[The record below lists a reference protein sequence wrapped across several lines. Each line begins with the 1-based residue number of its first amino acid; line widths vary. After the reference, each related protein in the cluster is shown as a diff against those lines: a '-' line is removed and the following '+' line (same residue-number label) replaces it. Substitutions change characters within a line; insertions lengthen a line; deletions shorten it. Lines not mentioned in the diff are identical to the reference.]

1 MANIESLEVMDSN
14 FIESAAIE
22 GGIDCFY
29 SCDKCGIEIKR
40 KDNFKRHY
48 SQMHGIGLTDFKNF
62 EKQQDKPC
70 SSRTLD
76 SFIDN
81 DEDNIALDLIGQVMM
96 ENDDY
101 TEDLEMDDS
110 KGDDFYRD
118 GMYHCDQC
126 TSKIKRKDN
135 FKRHYMKVHKL
146 VYKDVQVIGNRKNRC
161 IFPGCTKVFYH
172 KTKMVEHLKEKHK
185 IVVNT
190 VTKNFNSMDEFYE
203 WKETEESNNFVWFPK
218 KDERKL
224 PNGVTYSSFVCQC
237 NGLKEDSKLKNSTLK
252 RKMVKRNIICPARM
266 LVKFNPTETLQNVKV
281 KYIKS
286 HNHEISC
293 DDIKSKPIPQKMKT
307 EITEKLLDNK
317 SIEEVI
323 SELHQEAVGN
333 PSCSVQKVFI
343 EKHKIKYLQ
352 QKLNLPLQKKA
363 DKTTSIEKR
372 LKTITSED
380 FNPLLLYKLSTE
392 SESGDPATTNSSP
405 FIIAIQTKEQSQ
417 IFQKYSRGIVL
428 LELASPTHFI
438 PYYILTIKVLDQME
452 QAYNVA
458 HLITMSK
465 DEEVALAF
473 FNEVK
478 SRCSDGNLEINLVMT
493 TLDVYGIEPFQNVF
507 GTNIQFIYSK
517 WHFHKLLFSK
527 LLADC
532 PNEEELRHQVYFTL
546 VALIEQREI
555 ENFKVIASDFFH
567 SYKTK
572 CLSMVTFMAE
582 LYLSQPEK
590 WALCFRNPQY
600 HHCDSFMHINTTLQM
615 VKASLGSFKDQL
627 SMNLLI
633 HALLDVDQS
642 VYLKQMCR
650 QQLAE
655 VIPSSHIIS
664 LSIHDSDLNK
674 VSDTQWLVSH
684 NETYEVNWNPEG
696 CPEEFCAIRC
706 LDLLC
711 FGLCQHMYTCNCRSD
726 VLDICPHIHKVHSFE
741 MGVSHCQKTDGAA
754 FLPSKNRKFQ
764 LYGHSL
770 GSEEKNISGKIQENV
785 AFIQQFVGSGGPSK
799 EVLNEINATLENL
812 KSFCQASK
820 NIEKHC

>member
-1 MANIESLEVMDSN
+1 MADIESLEVIDSSYS
-14 FIESAAIE
+14 ESSANVDE
-22 GGIDCFY
+22 SGCFY
-29 SCDKCGIEIKR
+29 LCDKCGIEMKK
-40 KDNFKRHY
+40 KDNFKKHY
-48 SQMHGIGLTDFKNF
+48 SQVHGVGLTDFKLF
-62 EKQQDKPC
+62 EKWQDKPC
-70 SSRTLD
+70 SSRSLENL
-76 SFIDN
+76 IDN
-81 DEDNIALDLIGQVMM
+81 EDDDTLELIGQAMM
-96 ENDDY
+96 ESDDY
-101 TEDLEMDDS
+101 TENLETAEP
-110 KGDDFYRD
+110 KGDNFYRD
-118 GMYHCDQC
+118 GMHHCDQC
-126 TSKIKRKDN
+126 ASKVKRKDN

-146 VYKDVQVIGNRKNRC
+146 VYKDSQVDGNSKNRC

-172 KTKMVEHLKEKHK
+172 KTKMVEHLKDKHK
-185 IVVNT
+185 IVVST
-190 VTKNFNSMDEFYE
+190 VTKGFNSLDAFYE
-203 WKETEESNNFVWFPK
+203 WKEAEESNNFVWFPK
-218 KDERKL
+218 KDERRL

-237 NGLKEDSKLKNSTLK
+237 NGLKQDSKLKNSTLK

-266 LVKFNPTETLQNVKV
+266 LVKFNPTEISQNVRV

-293 DDIKSKPIPQKMKT
+293 DDIRSKPIPQKMKT

-323 SELHQEAVGN
+323 SELHQEAVDS
-333 PSCSVQKVFI
+333 PSGSVQKVFI

-352 QKLNLPLQKKA
+352 QKLNLPQTKGE
-363 DKTTSIEKR
+363 KTTLSIEKR
-372 LKTITSED
+372 LKAITSED

-392 SESGDPATTNSSP
+392 PEIGENPTTTSNSS
-405 FIIAIQTKEQSQ
+405 FIVAIQTKEQSQ
-417 IFQKYSRGIVL
+417 IFQKYAHGIVL

-458 HLITMSK
+458 HLISTSK

-473 FNEVK
+473 FTEVK
-478 SRCSDGNLEINLVMT
+478 SRCSNTNLEINLVMT
-493 TLDVYGIEPFQNVF
+493 TLDIYGVEPFQNVF
-507 GTNIQFIYSK
+507 GSSIQFIYSK

-572 CLSMVTFMAE
+572 CLSIVTFMAE

-627 SMNLLI
+627 SLNVLLHTI
-633 HALLDVDQS
+633 LDVDQS

-664 LSIHDSDLNK
+664 LSIHDSDLSK

-726 VLDICPHIHKVHSFE
+726 VYDICSHIHKVHSFE

-764 LYGHSL
+764 LYGQPL
-770 GSEEKNISGKIQENV
+770 GSEEKSFTEKIQENV
-785 AFIQQFVGSGGPSK
+785 AFIQQFVESGNSSK

-820 NIEKHC
+820 NIEKH